1 MSKKDIVKV
10 SQTSA
15 DVWDTVRDLIVNKSD
30 ISLVDISKATGIPV
44 KTIEAQAIQAGWLT
58 KRDLNVIVKT
68 QHELNRVM
76 LEISQHINES
86 DRHAEAFIEA
96 LQYSHRIK
104 IVRDADGTIHYRN
117 FEDFPD
123 RPDNWVDLD
132 ETQRQALIKYI
143 PPSRLS
149 KFWQD
154 ILTVRGFQKSLV
166 DYVGKMSKASL
177 PKMDVTTVTLANKI
191 VEEIDDKT
199 EISQILKNDGLGSGD
214 ELKNM
219 IDGLNKEL
227 KSKEVEKEEDDDE

>member
-15 DVWDTVRDLIVNKSD
+15 DVWDTIRDLIVNKSD
-30 ISLVDISKATGIPV
+30 ISLTEISKATSIPV
-44 KTIEAQAIQAGWLT
+44 KTIEAQALQSGWLT

-104 IVRDADGTIHYRN
+104 IVRDADGAIHYRN

-123 RPDNWVDLD
+123 RPDSWASLD
-132 ETQRQALIKYI
+132 ETQRNALLKYI
-143 PPSRLS
+143 PPARLS

-154 ILTVRGFQKSLV
+154 ILTVRNFQKSLV

-177 PKMDVTTVTLANKI
+177 PKMDVTTVTLANKVI
-191 VEEIDDKT
+191 EEIDDKT
-199 EISQILKNDGLGSGD
+199 EISGILNTDGLGSGD
-214 ELKNM
+214 ELKDM
-219 IDGLNKEL
+219 INNLDKEI
-227 KSKEVEKEEDDDE
+227 KEKEEKEEEEDE